1 MILQGKRVL
10 IAGMSDRRSI
20 GYSIA
25 QEAQRQGAEILL
37 TSFGRMMTITQMTAK
52 KLDPVPEILEM
63 DVTKPADIA
72 NALKETSKRWDRLD
86 GLVHSV
92 AYAPPDALGG
102 NFLHTPWE
110 SVATALQVSAFSFKE
125 LASGFLPLMKEH
137 GGSMVTL
144 DFDNS
149 TQAWPKYDWM
159 GVSRAALESV
169 TRYLARDLGR
179 YKIRVNAVCAG
190 PLATLAASGIPGF
203 KDFEEVWGLR
213 APLGW
218 NLQDRTPVGRAVVAL
233 LSDYLNM
240 TTGELLHVDG
250 GYHAMGAD
258 IPPAD
263 YELASPHPLGP
274 PCRRRGRWSQRRRG
288 STSAHSRCGCLSATT
303 SSGMLVTSP
312 QPPVRICLHP
322 ELRSQGGTVIAGVPG
337 DLCGR
342 RSRQKRPGGVWP
354 GRFH

>member
-1 MILQGKRVL
+1 MILKGKNIL

-25 QEAQRQGAEILL
+25 VEAQKEGAELIL
-37 TSFGRMMTITQMTAK
+37 TSFGRMMSITQMTAK
-52 KLDPVPEILEM
+52 KLDPIPEILEM
-63 DVTKPADIA
+63 DVQKPSDIA
-72 NALKETSKRWDRLD
+72 AAAKAVGERWERID

-102 NFLHTPWE
+102 NFLNTPWE

-125 LASGFLPLMKEH
+125 LAAGFLPLMKEH
-137 GGSMVTL
+137 GGSLITL

-159 GVSRAALESV
+159 GVSKAALESV

-179 YKIRVNAVCAG
+179 YKIRVNAICAG

-203 KDFEEVWGLR
+203 KDFEELWENR

-218 NLQDRTPVGRAVVAL
+218 SLQDKSPVGRAACAL

-250 GYHAMGAD
+250 GYHAMGAEL
-258 IPPAD
+258 PPAD
-263 YELASPHPLGP
+263 
-274 PCRRRGRWSQRRRG
+274 
-288 STSAHSRCGCLSATT
+288 
-303 SSGMLVTSP
+303 
-312 QPPVRICLHP
+312 
-322 ELRSQGGTVIAGVPG
+322 
-337 DLCGR
+337 
-342 RSRQKRPGGVWP
+342 
-354 GRFH
+354 